1 MKAKKAPLF
10 LSMALAA
17 SLMAVPAYAAGTPL
31 NAPGESETPV
41 LIEAEATTFSVT
53 VPTNIPLLVKA
64 DGTVGVPTDL
74 KIVNASAGKVKV
86 SNITAADGSWTLVDY
101 NNGNRADLAK
111 DKVDAK
117 KLGLSLTAG
126 GNAVTSLGS
135 NALTKV
141 DSTKW
146 VVDGADI
153 NGDGSIVVKDLPI
166 TVGAIATAVSTP
178 GTFEGD
184 NAAAKIVFTVGWD
197 AQS

>member
-1 MKAKKAPLF
+1 MKTKKAPLF

-17 SLMAVPAYAAGTPL
+17 SLMAVPAYAADTPL

-41 LIEAEATTFSVT
+41 TIEAEATTFSVT
-53 VPTNIPLLVKA
+53 VPTDIPLLVKA

-74 KIVNASAGKVKV
+74 KIVNMSAGKVKV

-101 NNGNRADLAK
+101 HNGNRADLAR

-126 GNAVTSLGS
+126 GSAVTSTGP
-135 NALTKV
+135 NTLTKV

-166 TVGAIATAVSTP
+166 TVGAIATAVSQAA
-178 GTFEGD
+178 TFDGD
-184 NAAAKIVFTVGWD
+184 QAAAKVVFTLAWD
-197 AQS
+197 N

>member
-17 SLMAVPAYAAGTPL
+17 SLMAVPAYAADTTL
-31 NAPGESETPV
+31 NAPGKSETPV

-53 VPTNIPLLVKA
+53 VPTDIPLLVKA

-146 VVDGADI
+146 VVDSVDI
-153 NGDGSIVVKDLPI
+153 NGDGSIVLKELPI